1 MGVQRAGRLVG
12 RAFNVSWG
20 AMTSPFDLSGKIALV
35 TGAAGG
41 LGFEIALGLAQAG
54 ALVVLH
60 GRDAAAL
67 SASAALIAERHGP
80 HSTDICAVDL
90 ADEAATAAA
99 VEDLI
104 RRHGRIDIAVHNAS
118 VRDRRPLGDLDR
130 AAMRRLLEIDLIAPF
145 DLTRLIVEHMPA
157 GGRVINI
164 TSIAGPIARSGDA
177 AYTAAKG
184 GLAALTRA
192 LAAELGPRNITVNAV
207 APGYFATPA
216 NRAMSAD
223 VAVETYLR
231 QRTSLGRWGRPEEIA
246 GAVVFLAS
254 PAASYVTG
262 QVIAVDGGYL
272 SHF

>member
-1 MGVQRAGRLVG
+1 M
-12 RAFNVSWG
+12 
-20 AMTSPFDLSGKIALV
+20 
-35 TGAAGG
+35 
-41 LGFEIALGLAQAG
+41 
-54 ALVVLH
+54 
-60 GRDAAAL
+60 
-67 SASAALIAERHGP
+67 
-80 HSTDICAVDL
+80 
-90 ADEAATAAA
+90 
-99 VEDLI
+99 
-104 RRHGRIDIAVHNAS
+104 
-118 VRDRRPLGDLDR
+118 
-130 AAMRRLLEIDLIAPF
+130 
-145 DLTRLIVEHMPA
+145 
-157 GGRVINI
+157 INI